1 VLTHGV
7 CKYPGEFLKEY
18 ERYVIWLD
26 YFNSELK
33 RREGR
38 RVPLNSAT
46 RAPTLEELGEACRRL
61 NIQPA
66 TQVARYPSSPSK
78 ESGYVSVTKT
88 KPKHAL
94 LMKVAK
100 ELSIVRG
107 IAQRKQG
114 SSHSSQKKK

>member
-1 VLTHGV
+1 M
-7 CKYPGEFLKEY
+7 KEY

-33 RREGR
+33 RSEGR

-61 NIQPA
+61 NIQPTPKA
-66 TQVARYPSSPSK
+66 ARFPSTPSR
-78 ESGYVSVTKT
+78 ESGYVSVAKT

-94 LMKVAK
+94 VMKVAK
-100 ELSIVRG
+100 ELSVVRG
-107 IAQRKQG
+107 FAQRKQG
-114 SSHSSQKKK
+114 TASQIQKKK